1 MSHGGYGTCRV
12 MSHVREEVKRV
23 RIVTHSHAST
33 STSAKCETED
43 CRPSSCPLGRSPSK
57 AKVRS
62 QVNLRTRCGLSGDPL
77 VPINLFQCISL
88 LCGSSCCS
96 HLFLSSAY
104 LSAVHNLALDRPR
117 WLLMLCH
124 NYCPSLPS

>member
-77 VPINLFQCISL
+77 VPINYHFSFPTSFYLTRIFVL
-88 LCGSSCCS
+88 LSF
-96 HLFLSSAY
+96 FLSSAY
-104 LSAVHNLALDRPR
+104 LFALHNLAIDPAGSC
-117 WLLMLCH
+117 MYVCIV
-124 NYCPSLPS
+124 CM